1 MSLLALVFWLILFFV
16 LFSLVSVVGMVRRLL
31 GLRPSQRRRQGQ
43 QAREEAGTDR
53 DYVKR
58 KIDKSR
64 AQDVD
69 YEEVKEV

>member
-31 GLRPSQRRRQGQ
+31 GLRPSQRRRQEQ
-43 QAREEAGTDR
+43 QAREEAGTAR

>member
-31 GLRPSQRRRQGQ
+31 GLRPSQQRRQEQ
-43 QAREEAGTDR
+43 QAREEAGTAR